1 MSLKGSSLISI
12 SDLTEED
19 IQDIFHW
26 AGLFKTAA
34 QNKTSVGDVVNF
46 KHSRNHTAFLVF
58 AEASTRTRI
67 SFEIACHRLGVK
79 VVNFSDLKNS
89 SLAKGESLE
98 ATLTALE
105 ALGASVIVLRYKGG
119 KLQSDC
125 KTPIIN
131 AGFGSYE
138 HPTQALIDAWTIQQI
153 RGQVKGEKVLIVG
166 DVLHSRVSNSNLK
179 LLRRLGAKVAICSPS
194 ALQPQDDFW
203 QGVHCFE
210 NLNEGVKWASVIMC
224 LRIQTERHDTNV
236 GFSIASYRD
245 YYLVGQEQLKMF
257 HKKGVL
263 IHPGPYICGVE
274 ISPDVFDDSRCHIIT
289 QVKNAPFIRAAIL
302 SRVLNLELKGDKL
315 PEGDKKKT

>member
-12 SDLTEED
+12 NDLTDQD

-26 AGLFKTAA
+26 TAIFKTAA
-34 QNKTSVGDVVNF
+34 QNQTSLENIVDF
-46 KHSRNHTAFLVF
+46 KKNRNHTAFLVF

-67 SFEIACHRLGVK
+67 SFEIACYRMGVN
-79 VVNFSDLKNS
+79 VVNFSDLKSS

-98 ATLTALE
+98 ATLTALD

-125 KTPIIN
+125 GTPIIN

-138 HPTQALIDAWTIQQI
+138 HPTQALIDAWTIQQV

-179 LLRRLGAKVAICSPS
+179 LLRRLGAEVALCSPA

-210 NLNEGVKWASVIMC
+210 NLNEGVRWASVIMC
-224 LRIQTERHDTNV
+224 LRIQTERHDTDV

-263 IHPGPYICGVE
+263 IHPGPYIRGVE

-302 SRVLNLELKGDKL
+302 SRVLNLELKENIEK
-315 PEGDKKKT
+315 

>member
-12 SDLTEED
+12 NDLTEED

-34 QNKTSVGDVVNF
+34 QNKTSLENVVNF

-67 SFEIACHRLGVK
+67 SFEIACHRLGVN

-98 ATLTALE
+98 ATLTALD

-119 KLQSDC
+119 KLQSNC
-125 KTPIIN
+125 GTPIIN

-138 HPTQALIDAWTIQQI
+138 HPTQALIDAWTIQQV

-179 LLRRLGAKVAICSPS
+179 LLRQLGAEVALCSPS

-203 QGVHCFE
+203 QGVHFFE
-210 NLNEGVKWASVIMC
+210 NLNEGVRWASVIMC
-224 LRIQTERHDTNV
+224 LRIQTERHDTSV
-236 GFSIASYRD
+236 GLSIASYRD

-257 HKKGVL
+257 HKEGVL

-302 SRVLNLELKGDKL
+302 SRVLNLELKEDKL
-315 PEGDKKKT
+315 PKGDKKKT